1 MLAAFDPWILA
12 FSLVTVAVTIWMG
25 FRSAKSSKSAAD
37 FFVAGRSV
45 SVGWNASAIS
55 GEYLSAASFMGVA
68 GMVMSSGYD
77 ALWYPVCY
85 ACGYLFLLL
94 FIAGPLRR
102 FGAYTIPDFAEGRY
116 DSPVFRKIAV
126 IFVLFI
132 GFFYTMPQMKGAG
145 TTLAYI
151 FPGLPY
157 WVGVVLVGAVIT
169 LNVAL
174 GGMKGITLVQAFQ
187 YWAKM
192 FAISVPIFVLM
203 SVYGGYG
210 KQVGGNNL
218 TTRAALLES
227 NLEFR
232 RLYESPSKLELNIR
246 NNVGDKLAD
255 VVKLD
260 RPDYLGFRIPEGKIT
275 LLGLLRNYGL
285 FSDKEINVAEGSRNL
300 MLLVPFTTNRV
311 DRSNYFAIATP
322 LIATNGFEIVREDA
336 RGVWFA
342 DSSLA
347 KQIKANHP
355 PHESNAPAR
364 ETFSPVSWKVTAVN
378 GNSNELFLKLN
389 AAKSMVARLSGQP
402 RSAVGDLDAF
412 TVLRLFAENHGLD
425 RMLLAPS
432 APNLGQLTNK
442 ISITTANTL
451 ANWERDARAGL
462 RSNGVEVIVAYSALV
477 MVPVA
482 KAAEYEASYQ
492 REGMAAFEPNAER
505 RLDLPAK
512 APKDE
517 TWLNPFGPLTTNLIS
532 LSTRMTVEAVNGW
545 VRFDAPSLA
554 DRLEDRAKALFG
566 NGVPYYMV
574 SDAKLAS
581 VLIEYARFSGKT
593 VAAHTNLDL
602 PRMLGPMTI
611 RETNWS
617 GVIAQYTSFL
627 TNHGVFL
634 REAGSQILA
643 MPPAMAATSE
653 VAANLQARLPLPAKA
668 PKDETWL
675 NPFGPLTTKAAKAAK
690 PSTSSIPTADSTW
703 HTFTGTLPPRD
714 FEDHVARFLR
724 RPNDQWMIEDHSTA
738 TTNLLVHYARFVA
751 SDSAISQ
758 GNSFSLVASPRL
770 PSNISSF
777 AFTGA
782 FISEPIGKL
791 ERAFLTNG
799 ITVLRQS
806 GNSFI
811 AFPTKDAVITP
822 VDPKPYALLY
832 TYSLIIALVC
842 GTAGLPHIL
851 VRFYTNPDGVAAKR
865 TTMWVMILI
874 GIFYVFPPV
883 FGVMGRNL
891 MPLLYEGTGAKGT
904 DKVVLEL
911 PKVLDARAN
920 SQFPMPNAPTAAAGA
935 SIGHSSLDIPPSGG
949 IPWGSILS
957 GITCAGAFAA
967 FMSTFS
973 GLLVSMTG
981 ALAHDVYGRMLRP
994 NSTPAER
1001 MRMFKFCA
1009 VAVGTV
1015 AVALGSFVEPLQIN
1029 FMVGQA
1035 FAIAAASYFPLLFMS
1050 VWWRGMTMRGA
1061 AAGMLTGG
1069 VCALAAVTL
1078 TNFSDLK
1085 WIALGDFW
1093 AAHPLLRILCEQP
1106 AIWTVPLAIGLMVAV
1121 SKLTRATVPADVR
1134 MKMLVLHAPEKL
1146 GLKQEYI
1153 KEHEAHG
1160 H

>member
-1 MLAAFDPWILA
+1 VLSYYANFSNRRVVASSEITGGSLFVEGPAGTTHGQYAKLLEAALQSNGISFYHRDSKL
-12 FSLVTVAVTIWMG
+12 TIVVPSNRAEALIDLSG
-25 FRSAKSSKSAAD
+25 SGVPSRGQLPAKVPAD
-37 FFVAGRSV
+37 ATWPTS
-45 SVGWNASAIS
+45 
-55 GEYLSAASFMGVA
+55 
-68 GMVMSSGYD
+68 
-77 ALWYPVCY
+77 
-85 ACGYLFLLL
+85 
-94 FIAGPLRR
+94 AGPL
-102 FGAYTIPDFAEGRY
+102 I
-116 DSPVFRKIAV
+116 
-126 IFVLFI
+126 
-132 GFFYTMPQMKGAG
+132 
-145 TTLAYI
+145 
-151 FPGLPY
+151 
-157 WVGVVLVGAVIT
+157 
-169 LNVAL
+169 
-174 GGMKGITLVQAFQ
+174 
-187 YWAKM
+187 
-192 FAISVPIFVLM
+192 
-203 SVYGGYG
+203 
-210 KQVGGNNL
+210 
-218 TTRAALLES
+218 
-227 NLEFR
+227 
-232 RLYESPSKLELNIR
+232 
-246 NNVGDKLAD
+246 
-255 VVKLD
+255 
-260 RPDYLGFRIPEGKIT
+260 
-275 LLGLLRNYGL
+275 
-285 FSDKEINVAEGSRNL
+285 
-300 MLLVPFTTNRV
+300 
-311 DRSNYFAIATP
+311 
-322 LIATNGFEIVREDA
+322 
-336 RGVWFA
+336 
-342 DSSLA
+342 
-347 KQIKANHP
+347 
-355 PHESNAPAR
+355 
-364 ETFSPVSWKVTAVN
+364 
-378 GNSNELFLKLN
+378 
-389 AAKSMVARLSGQP
+389 
-402 RSAVGDLDAF
+402 
-412 TVLRLFAENHGLD
+412 
-425 RMLLAPS
+425 
-432 APNLGQLTNK
+432 
-442 ISITTANTL
+442 
-451 ANWERDARAGL
+451 
-462 RSNGVEVIVAYSALV
+462 
-477 MVPVA
+477 
-482 KAAEYEASYQ
+482 
-492 REGMAAFEPNAER
+492 
-505 RLDLPAK
+505 
-512 APKDE
+512 
-517 TWLNPFGPLTTNLIS
+517 TNLIS
-532 LSTRMTVEAVNGW
+532 LSTRMTVESVNGW

-581 VLIEYARFSGKT
+581 VLIEYARFAGKT
-593 VAAHTNLDL
+593 VVAHTNLDL

-617 GVIAQYTSFL
+617 GYISQYTSFL

-634 REAGSQILA
+634 RVDGSQILA
-643 MPPAMAATSE
+643 MPPAMAATAE
-653 VAANLQARLPLPAKA
+653 VTANVQARLPLPAKA

-690 PSTSSIPTADSTW
+690 PKISYAGQLALVATNGGFMPSVDGMAFATVTPAGVTLGRGRQLVSSALMQYAGLDV
-703 HTFTGTLPPRD
+703 
-714 FEDHVARFLR
+714 HVAADASFGFSIQVAKDL
-724 RPNDQWMIEDHSTA
+724 Q
-738 TTNLLVHYARFVA
+738 TTEINCPT
-751 SDSAISQ
+751 
-758 GNSFSLVASPRL
+758 GERL
-770 PSNISSF
+770 PRNTALTLLESAFSSQ
-777 AFTGA
+777 
-782 FISEPIGKL
+782 
-791 ERAFLTNG
+791 G
-799 ITVLRQS
+799 ITVVREP
-806 GNSFI
+806 GNVFK

-891 MPLLYEGTGAKGT
+891 MPSLYEGTGAKGT

-911 PKVLDARAN
+911 PRILNEGKVGGWESEKVGGSTNAASLSPAP
-920 SQFPMPNAPTAAAGA
+920 SPTFPPAAGQPQA
-935 SIGHSSLDIPPSGG
+935 GSTA

-1015 AVALGSFVEPLQIN
+1015 AVVLGSFVEPLQIN